1 MKLDEESENVHR
13 ATAAKMFGIEESAVT
28 AEQLRVAKMANFGAL
43 YNREM
48 EPQSLLQVIAEEH
61 RRDLEYLRL
70 IKLQRITS
78 GMLNHRPEK
87 AGSKEGA
94 E

>member
-1 MKLDEESENVHR
+1 MKPDEESENVHR

-28 AEQLRVAKMANFGAL
+28 AEQLRVAKLANFVAL
-43 YNREM
+43 YGREV
-48 EPQSLLQVIAEEH
+48 EPQSLLQIIAEEK
-61 RRDLEYLRL
+61 RRDEEYLRL

-78 GMLNHRPEK
+78 GMLNHRPK
-87 AGSKEGA
+87 GAKESA

>member
-1 MKLDEESENVHR
+1 MKRDEESENVHR

-28 AEQLRVAKMANFGAL
+28 AEQLRVAKLANFVAL
-43 YNREM
+43 YGGEV
-48 EPQSLLQVIAEEH
+48 EPQSLLQIIA
-61 RRDLEYLRL
+61 DLRL

-78 GMLNHRPEK
+78 GMLNHRPK
-87 AGSKEGA
+87 GAKESA